1 MEFFRVY
8 GRVIGLLRAER
19 GLAIM
24 LALANVAVA
33 ALQFYEPVLFG
44 KVVDLFSTA
53 REKPVDCLL
62 YTSDAADDY
71 SLCRSR
77 WSPYH

>member
-44 KVVDLFSTA
+44 KVVDLLSTA
-53 REKPVDCLL
+53 RNKPVEVLWQRR
-62 YTSDAADDY
+62 DA
-71 SLCRSR
+71 SS
-77 WSPYH
+77 